1 MSLPL
6 RNTHD
11 TQLVDCVWNTVF
23 AQGYPRLGSC
33 TYPKQISQDL
43 WTVRIGVHA
52 CMQNCFSRGLLFA
65 TLWTVAHQA
74 PLSMGFSRQEYWSGL
89 PCLFSRR
96 SFQSRDWTNVSY
108 ISCIAGR
115 FLTTEAFRKTGCRMG
130 FSSVTQSCLTL
141 CNPRDCSIPG
151 FPVPQ
156 QLLELSP
163 TLVHHIGDAIQ
174 PFHPHPLF
182 ILPAFN
188 LSQHQGFFQ

>member
-1 MSLPL
+1 MSPEEQ
-6 RNTHD
+6 NK
-11 TQLVDCVWNTVF
+11 
-23 AQGYPRLGSC
+23 AQGKLGGKVLVPWGERETPGHGSKRLSV
-33 TYPKQISQDL
+33 T
-43 WTVRIGVHA
+43 
-52 CMQNCFSRGLLFA
+52 SRWEPPAPAATLQCVFNSVQFFA

-96 SFQSRDWTNVSY
+96 SFQSRDRTNVSY